1 MRNNQR
7 IAFTDDE
14 LTLMLLYNPGSREGL
29 LMELRKMQSQL
40 SVDDKRL
47 RSWTRSVLKK
57 LQAMSDEEFAQLE
70 LL

>member
-14 LTLMLLYNPGSREGL
+14 LTLMLLYNPGTREGL
-29 LMELRKMQSQL
+29 LQELRKMQTQL
-40 SVDDKRL
+40 SADDRRL
-47 RSWTRSVLKK
+47 CSWTCSVLKK
-57 LQAMSDEEFAQLE
+57 LQAMSDEEFDQLE

>member
-7 IAFTDDE
+7 ITFTDDE
-14 LTLMLLYNPGSREGL
+14 LTLMLLYNPGTREGL
-29 LMELRKMQSQL
+29 LQELWKMQTQL
-40 SVDDKRL
+40 SSGDRKL

-57 LQAMSDEEFAQLE
+57 LQAMSDEEFDQLE

>member
-29 LMELRKMQSQL
+29 LLELRKMQTQL
-40 SVDDKRL
+40 SADDKRL
-47 RSWTRSVLKK
+47 CSWTCSVLKK
-57 LQAMSDEEFAQLE
+57 LQAMSDEEFDQLE

>member
-1 MRNNQR
+1 MGNNQR
-7 IAFTDDE
+7 ITFTDDE

-29 LMELRKMQSQL
+29 LQELLKMQAQL
-40 SVDDKRL
+40 STDDSSL

-57 LQAMSDEEFAQLE
+57 LRAMSDEEFDQLG

>member
-40 SVDDKRL
+40 SADDKRL

-57 LQAMSDEEFAQLE
+57 LQAMSDEEFDQLE

>member
-14 LTLMLLYNPGSREGL
+14 LTLMLLYNPGTREGL
-29 LMELRKMQSQL
+29 LLELRKMQTQL
-40 SVDDKRL
+40 SADDRRL
-47 RSWTRSVLKK
+47 CSWTCSVLKK
-57 LQAMSDEEFAQLE
+57 LQAMSDEEFDQLE

>member
-14 LTLMLLYNPGSREGL
+14 LTLMLLYNPGTREGL
-29 LMELRKMQSQL
+29 LLELRKMQTQL
-40 SVDDKRL
+40 SADDRRL
-47 RSWTRSVLKK
+47 CSWTRSVLKK
-57 LQAMSDEEFAQLE
+57 LQAMSDEEFNQLE

>member
-29 LMELRKMQSQL
+29 LQELRKMQSQL
-40 SVDDKRL
+40 SSGDKRL
-47 RSWTRSVLKK
+47 CSWTRSVLKK
-57 LQAMSDEEFAQLE
+57 LQAMSDEEFDQLE

>member
-29 LMELRKMQSQL
+29 LLELRKMQSQL
-40 SVDDKRL
+40 SADDKRL
-47 RSWTRSVLKK
+47 RSWTCSVLKK
-57 LQAMSDEEFAQLE
+57 LQAMSDEEFDQLE

>member
-14 LTLMLLYNPGSREGL
+14 LTLMLLYNPGTREGL

-57 LQAMSDEEFAQLE
+57 LQAMSDEEFDQLE

>member
-29 LMELRKMQSQL
+29 LMELRKMQSKL

-57 LQAMSDEEFAQLE
+57 LQAMSDEEFDQLE

>member
-29 LMELRKMQSQL
+29 LMELRKMQTQL
-40 SVDDKRL
+40 SSGDKRL
-47 RSWTRSVLKK
+47 RSWTCSVLKK
-57 LQAMSDEEFAQLE
+57 LQAMSDEEFDQLE

>member
-47 RSWTRSVLKK
+47 RSWTCSVLKK
-57 LQAMSDEEFAQLE
+57 LQAMSDEEFDQLE